1 MDDPLIA
8 YAIIVAFIIGNALW
22 LRFLWRKLGRKDQY
36 RDSVSSSRNQHELLN
51 KK

>member
-8 YAIIVAFIIGNALW
+8 QIIKLIVALM
-22 LRFLWRKLGRKDQY
+22 FLAYVISAAKLFSKKDRY
-36 RDSVSSSRNQHELLN
+36 RDSASSYRNQHELLN